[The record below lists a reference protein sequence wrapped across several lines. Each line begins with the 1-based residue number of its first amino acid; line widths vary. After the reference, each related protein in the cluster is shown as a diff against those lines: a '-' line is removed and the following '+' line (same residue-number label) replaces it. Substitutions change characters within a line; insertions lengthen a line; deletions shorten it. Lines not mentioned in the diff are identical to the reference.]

1 MYIARLFKM
10 SWNKRLRRWEK
21 MHKGRRL
28 WVACSTLHGLYG
40 PLPEDRW
47 TKEGSYHLANRWL
60 DDTLG
65 HRVATELDR
74 QIAWADANDPDL
86 AKQLRQRQRNVRLPL
101 HHAVPDALLHP
112 LVPNTS
118 SNGDEFPEPVGQF
131 ASHPTWL
138 WPGSPSRMPD
148 SKQVRAEQC
157 RARTESRWRAMSRI
171 LAPRLLLGPQIHNP
185 PATRPRLRH

>member
-86 AKQLRQRQRNVRLPL
+86 AKQLRQRQRNDLGADDGDMNLTLAILREQGMVIP
-101 HHAVPDALLHP
+101 PDFDTAILRDLFG
-112 LVPNTS
+112 
-118 SNGDEFPEPVGQF
+118 NG
-131 ASHPTWL
+131 L
-138 WPGSPSRMPD
+138 
-148 SKQVRAEQC
+148 
-157 RARTESRWRAMSRI
+157 
-171 LAPRLLLGPQIHNP
+171 
-185 PATRPRLRH
+185 